1 MKYTYLFC
9 LLLFLSG
16 CQKEED
22 VEGPLRSN
30 HTLLVYLGGD
40 NSLDAETYEKLNQ
53 LKKGWD
59 SSLNANL
66 LIYQDTPFKDSPR
79 LIKMDSEN
87 SSGYVTLE
95 TYSPENSAS
104 PEVFHR
110 VIETME
116 TYCPAESY
124 GLIVFSHASGWL
136 PSHTLKS
143 SSRSIIIDNDDE
155 MELTDFASAIP
166 DHLFR
171 FIVFEACN
179 MAGVEVAYEL
189 KDKAEYIMASSAPI
203 VSPGF
208 TPIYANNIN
217 SLSTFPYELEG
228 FASSYYN
235 HWNSI
240 SGDKRS
246 ATISVIQTSGLDE
259 LAQITKQIV
268 ASSSVSNVNIEALQQ
283 YDGVT
288 TNPYYFFDFAQYFSS
303 LTDEKTNVRLQS
315 ALDKCVVYKAN
326 TPSFATSNGVFPII
340 YHSGLTTY
348 VQQETLPQLNNEYT
362 KLKWYK
368 KVFGQIENYN

>member
-1 MKYTYLFC
+1 MISMKYWFAFVC
-9 LLLFLSG
+9 FFLLSCAKEDIPETSRFESVVIIYMGADNNLDSESY
-16 CQKEED
+16 QK
-22 VEGPLRSN
+22 L
-30 HTLLVYLGGD
+30 T
-40 NSLDAETYEKLNQ
+40 Q
-53 LKKGWD
+53 IKKGWQ
-59 SSLNANL
+59 SSPQNKL
-66 LIYQDTPFKDSPR
+66 LIYQDAPYNDCPR
-79 LIKMDSEN
+79 LIEISDNEN
-87 SSGYVTLE
+87 GYITVVSYPSS
-95 TYSPENSAS
+95 NSAD
-104 PEVFHR
+104 PEVFR
-110 VIETME
+110 SILSET
-116 TYCPAESY
+116 TTLYPADNY

-246 ATISVIQTSGLDE
+246 ATISVIQSSGLDE

-303 LTDEKTNVRLQS
+303 LTDEKTNIRLQS
-315 ALDKCVVYKAN
+315 AIDKCVVYKAN
-326 TPSFATSNGVFPII
+326 TPSFATSNGVFPIK